1 MANILLRSPY
11 YINLTEAGSA
21 TAQLNLYIEG
31 TLEYTMTKETSATG
45 DVLFEISELAKDY
58 LEPQFSGAYESQTIG
73 ISAEVTFF
81 NSEGSVIGDPTPV
94 IENHIGFY
102 GYSEFTEGAN
112 ATLPANEIL
121 QSNTTIYVP
130 ENTGGYIPYES
141 AAGITADT
149 TTLFA
154 DTTLIRADNDAGDI
168 AIGYL
173 YFNTTQTSTTV
184 EGQEIT
190 INRVCEPKYDPI
202 KITFVNK
209 FGALQDLWF
218 FKKRVET
225 LNVSRELFN
234 RNIITS
240 TGGYSTFRHTKSTL
254 SVMANESFNAN
265 TGFMDE
271 SMNEPMKQML
281 LSDHV
286 WATINS
292 LTTPIVITSSELTYK
307 NSVNDKLINY
317 TIEFEYAYDTI
328 NNIR

>member
-11 YINLTEAGSA
+11 YINLTRAGSVTA
-21 TAQLNLYIEG
+21 TLNLSIEE
-31 TLEYTMTKETSATG
+31 TLEYTITKNTSATG

-58 LEPQFSGAYESQTIG
+58 LEPDFSGSYESQTLD
-73 ISAEVTFF
+73 ISAQIIFLDENGIIV
-81 NSEGSVIGDPTPV
+81 GTPV
-94 IENHIGFY
+94 VQNHVGFY
-102 GYSEFTEGAN
+102 GYSEFIEGAN
-112 ATLPANEIL
+112 ATIPSNEIL
-121 QSNTTIYVP
+121 QSNTIVYAP
-130 ENTGGYIPYES
+130 ENTSGYIPYES

-149 TTLFA
+149 TFVFA
-154 DTTLIRADNDAGDI
+154 DTTLVTADSDAGDL
-168 AIGYL
+168 AIGYE
-173 YFNTTQTSTTV
+173 YFDTTQTSITV

-190 INRVCEPKYDPI
+190 INRVCEPKYEPI

-234 RNIITS
+234 RNIIS
-240 TGGYSTFRHTKSTL
+240 TTGSYSTFKHTKSTL
-254 SVMANESFNAN
+254 SVMANERFNAN

-292 LTTPIVITSSELTYK
+292 LTTPIVVTSSELTYK
-307 NSVNDKLINY
+307 NSLNDKLINY

>member
-11 YINLTEAGSA
+11 YINLTRAGSA
-21 TAQLNLYIEG
+21 TATLNLSIEG
-31 TLEYTMTKETSATG
+31 ILEYTMTKQTSSSG

-58 LEPQFSGAYESQTIG
+58 LEPQFSGAYESQTLDISVQIIFLDENG
-73 ISAEVTFF
+73 IIV
-81 NSEGSVIGDPTPV
+81 GTPL
-94 IENHIGFY
+94 EQNHTGFY

-112 ATLPANEIL
+112 ATVPVNEIL

-130 ENTGGYIPYES
+130 ENIGGYIPYES
-141 AAGITADT
+141 ASGITADI

-154 DTTLIRADNDAGDI
+154 DTTLIRADNDAGDL

-173 YFNTTQTSTTV
+173 YFNTTQTSITV

-234 RNIITS
+234 RNIIS
-240 TGGYSTFRHTKSTL
+240 TTGSYSTFKHTKSTL
-254 SVMANESFNAN
+254 SVMANERFNAN

-292 LTTPIVITSSELTYK
+292 LTTPIVVTSSELTYK
-307 NSVNDKLINY
+307 NSLNDKLINY

>member
-11 YINLTEAGSA
+11 YINLTRAGSVSA
-21 TAQLNLYIEG
+21 TLNLSIEG
-31 TLEYTMTKETSATG
+31 ALEYTMTKETSATG
-45 DVLFEISELAKDY
+45 GVLFEISELAKDY
-58 LEPQFSGAYESQTIG
+58 LEPEFSGAYESQSLDISTQVIFLDENG
-73 ISAEVTFF
+73 IIV
-81 NSEGSVIGDPTPV
+81 GTPV
-94 IENHIGFY
+94 EDNHTGFY

-112 ATLPANEIL
+112 ATIPINSVL
-121 QSNTTIYVP
+121 QSNTTVYVP

-141 AAGITADT
+141 ASGITADI

-154 DTTLIRADNDAGDI
+154 DSTLIRADNDAGDL

-173 YFNTTQTSTTV
+173 YFNTTQTSITV

-254 SVMANESFNAN
+254 SVMANERFNAN

-271 SMNEPMKQML
+271 SMNEPVKQML

-292 LTTPIVITSSELTYK
+292 LTTPIVVTSSELTYK